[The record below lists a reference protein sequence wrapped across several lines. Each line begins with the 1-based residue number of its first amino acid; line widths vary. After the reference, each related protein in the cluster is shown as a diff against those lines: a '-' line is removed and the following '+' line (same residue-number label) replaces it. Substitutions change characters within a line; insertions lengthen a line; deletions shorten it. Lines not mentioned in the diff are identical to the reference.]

1 MITLHDLDTAIAH
14 CQGESNPN
22 AETCKQLAAF
32 YTIKQAM
39 FGGGPAGEPGVVSP
53 VASGYSYAAEPTTQ
67 PKQQLINYKSGSEF
81 SQAVDGVEADLV
93 LDVIDELLGVL
104 QATNPRLYRG
114 VMDKLYSL

>member
-39 FGGGPAGEPGVVSP
+39 FGNQAGDPGAVVPA
-53 VASGYSYAAEPTTQ
+53 ASGYSYAAEPATQ
-67 PKQQLINYKSGSEF
+67 PKNQLIKYNSGSEF

-114 VMDKLYSL
+114 VMDKLYNL

>member
-39 FGGGPAGEPGVVSP
+39 FGSGPAGDHQAGEGHRGEREGPSTDRIGHRPG
-53 VASGYSYAAEPTTQ
+53 G
-67 PKQQLINYKSGSEF
+67 GS
-81 SQAVDGVEADLV
+81 
-93 LDVIDELLGVL
+93 
-104 QATNPRLYRG
+104 RG
-114 VMDKLYSL
+114 F